1 MKLRAT
7 LLLFVL
13 ATIAGCGTRAESY
26 SVSVRNDTTKPLT
39 IGFTKEGE
47 PFEDEW
53 MAPEDIALDRAVK
66 PELYSWGN
74 LLMPGKTAT
83 TKKDMVAHLSGS
95 DKVAFLRVYRGH
107 INLLDILSI
116 SRGSGSRIDL
126 PLLPGKN
133 HVVIVDRDGALAA
146 IKAP

>member
-13 ATIAGCGTRAESY
+13 ATITGCGTRSESY
-26 SVSVRNDTTKPLT
+26 SVSVKNDTTKPLT

-47 PFEDEW
+47 PFQDEW
-53 MAPEDIALDRAVK
+53 MSPEDIAQDRAVN

-83 TKKDMVAHLSGS
+83 TNKDMVAKLGP

-107 INLLDILSI
+107 INLLTILSI

-133 HVVIVDRDGALAA
+133 NVVIVDRDGALAA